1 MARQTGSLKITG
13 TFNGILFYEMQGGY
27 FARKAS
33 SLTASRFKKDKAFE
47 NSRRSSQNFSN
58 ANRLATEVYRMSG
71 KEKRNIEVYRLLLK
85 TAMALF
91 QQGKEEVFIRQILL
105 TTAGF

>member
-33 SLTASRFKKDKAFE
+33 SLTASRFNKDKAFE
-47 NSRRSSQNFSN
+47 NSRRSSQNFAS
-58 ANRLATEVYRMSG
+58 ANRLATEVYKVSQKG
-71 KEKRNIEVYRLLLK
+71 KRNIERYRLLLK

-91 QQGKEEVFIRQILL
+91 QQGKEEAFIRQELL
-105 TTAGF
+105 TIAGF